1 MLVIL
6 VVVSSSGSE
15 KLRRADID
23 VAGYSETITYDVIEE
38 IDFDSINYLVLI
50 NADGDAGGVVGEV
63 DEDGDVEGVIGEVVE
78 DGDVEGVDEVEEDY
92 VEEDE

>member
-63 DEDGDVEGVIGEVVE
+63 DEDGDVEGV
-78 DGDVEGVDEVEEDY
+78 DEVEEDY